1 MKEYTCREDLGL
13 KEGEKLVYVP
23 MAADIVHPGH
33 INILKTDR
41 ELGRVMVGLFTD
53 DAIRSY
59 KPEPY
64 MDYEKREIV
73 LSEIKGVDF
82 VVPQVSKDYKPN
94 LRKFHPEY
102 FVHGTDWRKGPLAEV
117 RQQAIDLIAEWG
129 GEVVEPEYTQ
139 GVSSTELKKKAK
151 GQE

>member
-1 MKEYTCREDLGL
+1 MKYSCREDLGL

-33 INILKTDR
+33 INILKTAR
-41 ELGRVMVGLFTD
+41 ELGTVMVGLFTD

-64 MDYEKREIV
+64 MDYAMREIV
-73 LSEIKGVDF
+73 ISEVKGVRF

-94 LRKFHPEY
+94 LRRFRPDY
-102 FVHGTDWRKGPLAEV
+102 FVHGTDWREGPLAEE
-117 RQQAIDLIAEWG
+117 RRKAIDLIGEWG
-129 GEVVEPEYTQ
+129 GKVVEPEYTS
-139 GVSSTELKKKAK
+139 GISSSVLKKKVK
-151 GQE
+151 K

>member
-1 MKEYTCREDLGL
+1 MEYLSREDLNL

-33 INILKTDR
+33 INILKKAR
-41 ELGRVMVGLFTD
+41 ELGTVMVGLFTD

-64 MDYEKREIV
+64 MDYGMREKVI
-73 LSEIKGVDF
+73 SEIKGVAF

-94 LRKFHPEY
+94 LRKFHPDY
-102 FVHGTDWRKGPLAEV
+102 MVHGTDWRNGPLADV
-117 RQQAIDLIAEWG
+117 RREAIALMAEWG

-151 GQE
+151 QQV

>member
-1 MKEYTCREDLGL
+1 MEYLSREDLNL

-33 INILKTDR
+33 INILKKAR
-41 ELGRVMVGLFTD
+41 ELGTVMVGLFTD

-64 MDYEKREIV
+64 MVYGMREKVI
-73 LSEIKGVDF
+73 SEIKGVAF

-94 LRKFHPEY
+94 LRKFHPDY
-102 FVHGTDWRKGPLAEV
+102 MVHGTDWRNGPLADV
-117 RQQAIDLIAEWG
+117 RREAIALMAEWG

-151 GQE
+151 QQV